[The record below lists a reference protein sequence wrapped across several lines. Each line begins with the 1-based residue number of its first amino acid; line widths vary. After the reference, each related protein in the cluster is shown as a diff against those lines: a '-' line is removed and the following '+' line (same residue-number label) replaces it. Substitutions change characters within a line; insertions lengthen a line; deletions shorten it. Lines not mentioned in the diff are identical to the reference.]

1 MGCATFTPL
10 KVVARRER
18 AARALGAAA
27 RGARIATGATMA
39 AMITAVLLDVIH
51 IRRFPELFPRR
62 IFCRAQPLPKNKIR
76 DCSPIRSRQRTHA
89 VRRESA
95 LRLVRQSQNLPTRLA
110 SCHTNRNAE
119 GPTGE
124 RFGNRRFASIH
135 RWIRSVGRVG
145 PRPRFCQTEAHRA
158 FQTPWRGSWCACA
171 ARGPWLAMGVL
182 AFGDPSTWASKV
194 ESEAS
199 RARASSRADAGRVSG
214 ERQQSHRHRVVSL
227 RGGGGGGSA
236 SPGASSARGA
246 RGGPTAPTSPSI
258 PSDPNFAP
266 RAAWPEGT
274 FTITYPRGYDPER
287 RRFVDGDATNVTVE
301 KLPAAKRA
309 ALEAER
315 KAREEA
321 AARAAKA
328 AEEAAEEA
336 SRAAAEALNLD
347 ADYLERARRLRER
360 AAARRKRPRG
370 SAPSAPERPASAT
383 GRAEKSA
390 PSTTTTV
397 AVLAT
402 LGVDEEYAAR
412 ARERD
417 DARRRAKAAR
427 KAKAAA
433 EAAKAKARETF
444 DGDEEMVAYAA
455 RYAERAIE
463 RAEQRVRVAAA
474 RAEAAKATAAIE
486 SPTRGR

>member
-1 MGCATFTPL
+1 
-10 KVVARRER
+10 
-18 AARALGAAA
+18 
-27 RGARIATGATMA
+27 
-39 AMITAVLLDVIH
+39 
-51 IRRFPELFPRR
+51 
-62 IFCRAQPLPKNKIR
+62 
-76 DCSPIRSRQRTHA
+76 
-89 VRRESA
+89 
-95 LRLVRQSQNLPTRLA
+95 
-110 SCHTNRNAE
+110 
-119 GPTGE
+119 
-124 RFGNRRFASIH
+124 
-135 RWIRSVGRVG
+135 
-145 PRPRFCQTEAHRA
+145 
-158 FQTPWRGSWCACA
+158 
-171 ARGPWLAMGVL
+171 MGVL

-258 PSDPNFAP
+258 PSNPNFAP

-315 KAREEA
+315 QAREET
-321 AARAAKA
+321 AARAAK
-328 AEEAAEEA
+328 AAEEA

-360 AAARRKRPRG
+360 AAARRKRARG
-370 SAPSAPERPASAT
+370 SAPYAPERPASAT

-390 PSTTTTV
+390 PSTTTTTA

-433 EAAKAKARETF
+433 EATKTKARETF

-474 RAEAAKATAAIE
+474 RAEAAKATAAIH
-486 SPTRGR
+486 SRTRGR

>member
-1 MGCATFTPL
+1 MTTDGAVRQSRASRARDASTNAAFAPKRRGDVLPNRSGRPRATGRAASRARVRIRRADVTATGPPGLNIAGVFFRERRQRSGLTLGCATFTPL

-328 AEEAAEEA
+328 AEEA
-336 SRAAAEALNLD
+336 S
-347 ADYLERARRLRER
+347 
-360 AAARRKRPRG
+360 
-370 SAPSAPERPASAT
+370 
-383 GRAEKSA
+383 
-390 PSTTTTV
+390 
-397 AVLAT
+397 
-402 LGVDEEYAAR
+402 
-412 ARERD
+412 
-417 DARRRAKAAR
+417 
-427 KAKAAA
+427 
-433 EAAKAKARETF
+433 
-444 DGDEEMVAYAA
+444 
-455 RYAERAIE
+455 
-463 RAEQRVRVAAA
+463 
-474 RAEAAKATAAIE
+474 
-486 SPTRGR
+486 